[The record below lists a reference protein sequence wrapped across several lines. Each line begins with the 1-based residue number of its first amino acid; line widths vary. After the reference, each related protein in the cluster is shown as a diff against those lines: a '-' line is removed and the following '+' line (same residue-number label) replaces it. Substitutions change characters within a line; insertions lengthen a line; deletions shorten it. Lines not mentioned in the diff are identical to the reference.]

1 MNEVASVSEVLGI
14 TKVLQLHDAGVIDS
28 HGSTLP
34 H

>member
-1 MNEVASVSEVLGI
+1 MNEVASVNKAVGV